1 MNPSGNS
8 ILSLFEYVLAGGS
21 NAIVALL
28 LVIILIA
35 IFAIRYL
42 MNELKRSRS
51 ELSNA
56 NDRYLKLLETYHDS
70 NSTVTAALNGVK
82 MVLIEIKAKL

>member
-1 MNPSGNS
+1 MDPTGNS
-8 ILSLFEYVLAGGS
+8 ILSLFEYILAGGV

-28 LVIILIA
+28 LFIILISLF
-35 IFAIRYL
+35 IIRYL

-51 ELSNA
+51 DLSNA
-56 NDRYLKLLETYHDS
+56 NERYLKLLETYHDS
-70 NSTVTAALNGVK
+70 NSTVTEALNGVK